1 MPDAPLKIE
10 RHFLFPNFK
19 PLWPPLQKRNP
30 NGFVRSVNMVR
41 NHTIVSHVVERGYV
55 NINNERQ
62 HASSV
67 KDQACVSMGESALNA
82 FRAKGAESVNT
93 SGSNLR
99 ARSAKEARSASTDGI
114 EMSAKNV
121 AGVLCVN
128 MEATDILAESV
139 MEPGSANTINE
150 NSAVVNVEELLCAN
164 MVASMPNANPVADHR
179 IVNMTCFVAR
189 VSSAR
194 QKWLVSI
201 AIWCMWVESFPD
213 GNPTAFGATV
223 CSIQMKRFRDGFA

>member
-1 MPDAPLKIE
+1 
-10 RHFLFPNFK
+10 
-19 PLWPPLQKRNP
+19 
-30 NGFVRSVNMVR
+30 MVR
-41 NHTIVSHVVERGYV
+41 IRITVSHAAERGSV

-62 HASSV
+62 HVSSV
-67 KDQACVSMGESALNA
+67 KDQAFVSMIGFALNA
-82 FRAKGAESVNT
+82 FRAKGAEYVNMN
-93 SGSNLR
+93 GSNPR
-99 ARSAKEARSASTDGI
+99 VRNAKEAKYANTDAI

-128 MEATDILAESV
+128 TEATDILAESV

-189 VSSAR
+189 VSYAH
-194 QKWLVSI
+194 QKWHVS
-201 AIWCMWVESFPD
+201 
-213 GNPTAFGATV
+213 TV
-223 CSIQMKRFRDGFA
+223 T